1 MSIYNSGINN
11 LSIFYQGNFITTG
24 YLNNRLI
31 FNGNLVTLTIE
42 PSEQDAVVQFTTD
55 GAKQINDNS
64 ITVKKGTIVNYTVSK
79 EGFRTVEDSITLQ
92 DNTTLNVELLL
103 DQVLNVKDYNYT
115 VDTVNNLIN
124 VTLTEYVGT
133 DTNVVI
139 PQIEMR

>member
-1 MSIYNSGINN
+1 MSIYNSGTNN
-11 LSIFYQGNFITTG
+11 LSIFYQGNFIATG

-42 PSEQDAVVQFTTD
+42 PSEQDAVVQFNTTS
-55 GAKQINDNS
+55 AKQINGNS
-64 ITVKKGTIVNYTVSK
+64 VTVKKGTTINYTVSK
-79 EGFRTVEDSITLQ
+79 EGFRTVEDSIELQ
-92 DNTTLNVELLL
+92 NNTTLNIQLFL

-133 DTNVVI
+133 DTNVVV
-139 PQIEMR
+139 PQIEIR